1 MINNFTMKAKT
12 LFVII
17 IAIMVGGF
25 QCAYAQEFP
34 DLSRT
39 HKNYTAVSTLVEKG
53 VIAGYEDGLFKPD
66 REITRTEFCALMS
79 RILGY
84 DKETYV
90 MEEIPFTDV
99 AEGYWG
105 EAYIAFCYNR
115 GIINGMGNNEFWPAS
130 MVTLEQATKM
140 AVCAMGLEE
149 AALEITA
156 DKWYLGYAA
165 VADDN
170 NLFYKINIKYGT
182 PAIRGDIAQLMYNM
196 VESEAY
202 NDYINPE
209 PEEDAEELPEDL
221 PEDGDISE
229 EDSDKDSEESAIDP
243 EILADFRNKD
253 FLDVKTIL
261 IDAGHNY
268 QGRDTGAEN
277 TARGIHEEEIT
288 WQIADKLRNIL
299 TEMGYTVVMTREH
312 ATDSIAN
319 TSVVESLQARVD
331 LAHECRADLF
341 ISIHCNA
348 SDVGA
353 SGTETYC
360 FNMNSLAGQFARFV
374 QKNIAK
380 ETGLFD
386 RGVKTAEFYVIKN
399 TLMPAILIE
408 SGFIDNDRD
417 LEVIASDEGQQKFAR
432 AVADAV
438 VQYDSEAQPINQSE
452 KKTSQNEDENIE

>member
-1 MINNFTMKAKT
+1 MINKFTFKAKT
-12 LFVII
+12 VFVII
-17 IAIMVGGF
+17 IAIVMGAF

-39 HKNYTAVSTLVEKG
+39 HKNYTAVSTLVEQG
-53 VIAGYEDGLFKPD
+53 VIAGYDDGLFKPD
-66 REITRTEFCALMS
+66 REITRTEFCALMA

-90 MEEIPFTDV
+90 MEETPFTDV
-99 AEGYWG
+99 ADGYWG

-130 MVTLEQATKM
+130 KVTLEQATKM

-149 AALEITA
+149 DAKKIIA

-202 NDYINPE
+202 NDFINPQ
-209 PEEDAEELPEDL
+209 PEEDEDL
-221 PEDGDISE
+221 PGDQVDNGETEDE
-229 EDSDKDSEESAIDP
+229 DSEETIDP
-243 EILADFRNKD
+243 EILADFRNKN
-253 FLDVKTIL
+253 FLNVKTIL

-331 LAHECRADLF
+331 LAHESRADLF

-360 FNMNSLAGQFARFV
+360 FNSNSLAGHLAKLV
-374 QKNIAK
+374 QKNVAK
-380 ETGLFD
+380 ATGQFD

-408 SGFIDNDRD
+408 TGFIDNDRD
-417 LEVIASDEGQQKFAR
+417 LEVIATDKGQQKFAQ
-432 AVADAV
+432 AIADAV
-438 VQYDSEAQPINQSE
+438 AQYDSDAQLTSQMYE
-452 KKTSQNEDENIE
+452 KTSDNENEDENIE

>member
-1 MINNFTMKAKT
+1 MIKNFTIKAKA

-17 IAIMVGGF
+17 FVMVMGII
-25 QCAYAQEFP
+25 QCVHAQEFP
-34 DLSRT
+34 DLPRT
-39 HKNYTAVSTLVEKG
+39 HKNYTAVSTLVEQG

-79 RILGY
+79 RILGF

-99 AEGYWG
+99 ADGYWG

-149 AALEITA
+149 EALKITA
-156 DKWYLGYAA
+156 DKWYLGYVA

-202 NDYINPE
+202 NDFINYQ
-209 PEEDAEELPEDL
+209 PEEDQEDL
-221 PEDGDISE
+221 PEDMPSGDE
-229 EDSDKDSEESAIDP
+229 TDGDEKEESTIDP
-243 EILADFRNKD
+243 EILAVFRNKN
-253 FLDVKTIL
+253 FLNVQTIL

-277 TARGIHEEEIT
+277 VALGLHEEEIT
-288 WQIADKLRNIL
+288 WQIADKLRQIL
-299 TEMGYTVVMTREH
+299 EDMGYTVVMTREH
-312 ATDSIAN
+312 LTDSIAN
-319 TSVVESLQARVD
+319 TSVLESLQARVD

-360 FNMNSLAGQFARFV
+360 FNLNSLAGHFARLV
-374 QKNIAK
+374 QKNVTK
-380 ETGLFD
+380 KTGLFD
-386 RGVKTAEFYVIKN
+386 RGIKAADFYVIKN

-408 SGFIDNDRD
+408 TGFIDSDRD
-417 LEVIASDEGQQKFAR
+417 VEVIASDKGQQAFAQ

-438 VQYDSEAQPINQSE
+438 KQYDSDAKLVNSFEE
-452 KKTSQNEDENIE
+452 KTSDNENEDENID

>member
-1 MINNFTMKAKT
+1 MINKFTLKAKT
-12 LFVII
+12 VFVII
-17 IAIMVGGF
+17 IAIVMGAF

-34 DLSRT
+34 DLPRT
-39 HKNYTAVSTLVEKG
+39 HKNYTAVSTLVEQG

-99 AEGYWG
+99 AQGYWG

-140 AVCAMGLEE
+140 AVCAMGLEKE
-149 AALEITA
+149 ALEITA

-196 VESEAY
+196 VESQAY
-202 NDYINPE
+202 NDFINPD
-209 PEEDAEELPEDL
+209 PEEDEE
-221 PEDGDISE
+221 ISE
-229 EDSDKDSEESAIDP
+229 EEPPADDEPADEDSEETIDP
-243 EILADFRNKD
+243 EILADFRNKN

-288 WQIADKLRNIL
+288 WQIADKLRSIL
-299 TEMGYTVVMTREH
+299 TDMGYTVVMTREH

-331 LAHECRADLF
+331 LAHESRADLF

-360 FNMNSLAGQFARFV
+360 FNTGSLAGHLAKLV
-374 QKNIAK
+374 QKNVAK
-380 ETGLFD
+380 ATGQFD

-408 SGFIDNDRD
+408 TGFIDNDRD
-417 LEVIASDEGQQKFAR
+417 LEVIATDKGQQKFAQ

-438 VQYDSEAQPINQSE
+438 AQYDNDAQLTSQVDE
-452 KKTSQNEDENIE
+452 KTSDNENEDENIE